1 MGFFKT
7 DIDIDLLDDMYR
19 LPPAEREEMKV
30 NIRRME
36 ELSAR
41 TKDESVRQSFV
52 ENIKF
57 LNALLQRRS
66 LREELEEQGV
76 EVEVVERIG

>member
-1 MGFFKT
+1 M
-7 DIDIDLLDDMYR
+7 R
-19 LPPAEREEMKV
+19 ACANPSS
-30 NIRRME
+30 RR
-36 ELSAR
+36 
-41 TKDESVRQSFV
+41 
-52 ENIKF
+52 IKY

>member
-19 LPPAEREEMKV
+19 LPSAEREEMKV

>member
-1 MGFFKT
+1 
-7 DIDIDLLDDMYR
+7 
-19 LPPAEREEMKV
+19 
-30 NIRRME
+30 ME

-41 TKDESVRQSFV
+41 TKDESVRQSYV
-52 ENIKF
+52 ATIKY

>member
-1 MGFFKT
+1 MSFLKT
-7 DIDIDLLDDMYR
+7 TIDIDRLDDMYR
-19 LPPAEREEMKV
+19 LQPAEREEMKV

>member
-1 MGFFKT
+1 MSFLKT
-7 DIDIDLLDDMYR
+7 NIDIDLLDDMYR
-19 LPPAEREEMKV
+19 LTAAEREEMKEH
-30 NIRRME
+30 IRRME

-41 TKDESVRQSFV
+41 TKDESVRQSYV
-52 ENIKF
+52 ATIKY